1 MSMNDIQKAM
11 TSAIITCFKN
21 TVNAIRS
28 NSRLLPIEQTDE
40 DWTRD
45 FMQAALE
52 PKFEEFLKTVAIQAD
67 NNQYSLGKAHKAW
80 KIGWLMARTFKD
92 NFVKTE
98 EPKNENL
105 CS

>member
-1 MSMNDIQKAM
+1 MPMNDVEKAM
-11 TSAIITCFKN
+11 VSAIVTCFKN

-28 NSRLLPIEQTDE
+28 NSRLLPIAQSDE
-40 DWTRD
+40 EWSKN

-52 PKFEEFLKTVAIQAD
+52 PKFEEFLKTVVIQAD
-67 NNQYSLGKAHKAW
+67 SNQYSLGKAHKAW
-80 KIGWLMARTFKD
+80 KIGWLMARSFKD